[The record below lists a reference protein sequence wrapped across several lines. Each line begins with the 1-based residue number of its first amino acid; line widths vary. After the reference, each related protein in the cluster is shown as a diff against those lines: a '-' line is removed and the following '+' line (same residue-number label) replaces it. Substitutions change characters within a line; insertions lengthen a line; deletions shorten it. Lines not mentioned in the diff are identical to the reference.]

1 MSIVVAKKRVLL
13 PRWRLFRHSKNFDEL
28 NQENS
33 RLPTV
38 DERIDHINAVE
49 EWRSNNSIENAV
61 ELCAS
66 AVVNGCFDDA
76 KESASFILDAQPQS
90 KSIIAMAK
98 KVLNPDQEFENTE
111 LDNLQARIANVRKKT
126 HRSPANPILWTDMAL
141 LYSSMG
147 QNDKAERAIKNALIL
162 ASNNRFVVRC
172 AARFFMHV
180 NKKVEAH
187 HIVKNYRFLK
197 QDPWVLATELAISF
211 KRKRTSKYLKLSKTV
226 IEKNRASEFH
236 SSELAS
242 ALGLVELSYGSNRK
256 AVRLFRHSLRA
267 PADNSIAQAQWVENE
282 HKLGIS
288 LDTDITDKDGAH
300 EAQFYQFYGAGE
312 WRNAMKSADK
322 WADYEPYSTRSFGL
336 MSYVA
341 LVCQDDFENCIKH
354 CDQGVKRKTES
365 FIFLNNATVAYAQM
379 GKIQQAEE
387 KFKLIKTR
395 NIKEIEKQVYLAT
408 AGMLAFRNND
418 IDGGRELYEKAIQRI
433 RFGKH
438 KNKKGEN
445 LARLFWAREEIIAKT
460 DRSYNFFHKTKAK
473 MKNEKSKDIL
483 AFTENIEK
491 LLPDRNCNQK

>member
-1 MSIVVAKKRVLL
+1 MSIVLDTERILL
-13 PRWRLFRHSKNFDEL
+13 PRWRLFHTAENFDEL
-28 NQENS
+28 NHLSNTPPVE
-33 RLPTV
+33 
-38 DERIDHINAVE
+38 EEKIDHLNAIE
-49 EWRSNNSIENAV
+49 EWRINNNLENSI

-66 AVVNGCFDDA
+66 AIVQGCFEDA
-76 KESASFILDAQPQS
+76 TDAALFILDTRPS
-90 KSIIAMAK
+90 SNSVIAMAE
-98 KVLNPDQEFENTE
+98 KVLNPNKKIATVK
-111 LDNLQARIANVRKKT
+111 LDDKHACIANLKKKIN
-126 HRSPANPILWTDMAL
+126 RSPSNSVFWIDIAF
-141 LYSSMG
+141 LYSTLG

-172 AARFFMHV
+172 AARFFMHI
-180 NKKVEAH
+180 NKKAEAH
-187 HIVKNYRFLK
+187 CAVKNYRFLK
-197 QDPWVLATELAISF
+197 QDPWVLATELAISS
-211 KRKRTSKYLKLSKTV
+211 KRKQTSKYLKLSKTA
-226 IEKNRASEFH
+226 IEKNRISEFH

-256 AVRLFRHSLRA
+256 AVKLFRHSLRA

-418 IDGGRELYEKAIQRI
+418 IDEGRNLYEHTIKQLN
-433 RFGKH
+433 FGKH
-438 KNKKGEN
+438 KNKNSEN